1 MSPRRNWDSPN
12 PSLASEYAPPPR
24 NGRGQTRLRVRGWGS
39 PNSDDLRKSLA
50 LCLLCASKPL
60 YHATVLYL
68 CMVTGITERESIITV
83 QFINKYSQ
91 KYTALFSNMS
101 SAWQH
106 DLNVN
111 AGIIA
116 RGFHTVKKLSFLPSL
131 LGMSLTKLS
140 LAGNNLII
148 PIQGEFG

>member
-1 MSPRRNWDSPN
+1 MV
-12 PSLASEYAPPPR
+12 
-24 NGRGQTRLRVRGWGS
+24 NG
-39 PNSDDLRKSLA
+39 
-50 LCLLCASKPL
+50 
-60 YHATVLYL
+60 
-68 CMVTGITERESIITV
+68 IIERESMHSAVHKQIVSKVYYTV
-83 QFINKYSQ
+83 
-91 KYTALFSNMS
+91 S

-106 DLNVN
+106 DLNIN

-148 PIQGEFG
+148 PSQREFG